1 MDKDQLRQLSA
12 LNVEIELLQAEIDK
26 IGTVRDSVMGA
37 GGKRGPRV
45 IVEGYDQ
52 QKYNRLMRRL
62 KRRLDKAIRLRV
74 NIEDYIDEIDD
85 SMIRVLVWLRFVDNL
100 SWAEIAAKMGGGYTE
115 DQLRKRLERFLRK
128 I

>member
-12 LNVEIELLQAEIDK
+12 LNVEIDLLQAEIDK
-26 IGTVRDSVMGA
+26 IGTVKDSVMGA

-45 IVEGYDQ
+45 VVEGYDQ

-85 SMIRVLVWLRFVDNL
+85 SMIRVLVRLRFVDNL